1 MVLDWKRLEDMQ
13 FDQDVFELSEDT
25 VALCLSL
32 VTSFRY
38 RTDWEYDGE
47 DVSDAQWDTIQAAIA
62 LAHLELQTPYS
73 CPP

>member
-32 VTSFRY
+32 VTSLRF

-62 LAHLELQTPYS
+62 LSFLELRTPYN
-73 CPP
+73 CP